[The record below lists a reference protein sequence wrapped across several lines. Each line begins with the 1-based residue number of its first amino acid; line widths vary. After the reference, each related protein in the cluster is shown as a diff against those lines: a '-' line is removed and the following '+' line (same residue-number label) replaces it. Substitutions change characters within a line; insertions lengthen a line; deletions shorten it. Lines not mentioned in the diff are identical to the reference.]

1 MGTSTGEPA
10 LYSMFPV
17 GGEVRIT
24 RWASRNDGRRLDL
37 ADERLYGDAFSWMGV
52 RKAGV
57 VVPAFQHQLGGFLK
71 HRDCGS
77 RDYHPDQAKGMPA
90 DDDRGDE
97 QRRMEV
103 HAVADSHRLDHDVVE
118 QLDSNIEHQDLSER
132 GEALELNEGDQ
143 HGNSPSEDRAEKRH
157 HIGQARKRTKQ
168 KQVVDTENPQAR

>member
-1 MGTSTGEPA
+1 MGTSAGKPA
-10 LYSMFPV
+10 LYNMFPV
-17 GGEVRIT
+17 GGEVPIT
-24 RWASRNDGRRLDL
+24 RWASRDDGRRLGL

-71 HRDCGS
+71 PRDWGS

-118 QLDSNIEHQDLSER
+118 QLDSKIEPQDLSER
-132 GEALELNEGDQ
+132 GEALELDGGDQ
-143 HGNSPSEDRAEKRH
+143 HANSPPEDGAEKRH
-157 HIGQARKRTKQ
+157 HIGQARKRAEQ
-168 KQVVDTENPQAR
+168 QRIVDAEHPQA